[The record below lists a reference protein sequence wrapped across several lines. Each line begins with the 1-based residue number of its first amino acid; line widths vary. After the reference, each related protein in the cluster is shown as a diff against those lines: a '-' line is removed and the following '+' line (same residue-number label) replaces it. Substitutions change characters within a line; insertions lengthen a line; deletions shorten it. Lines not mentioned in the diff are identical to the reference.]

1 MELVFLNRED
11 LSVLDYGY
19 VEKDYQ
25 IVIDS
30 VIPQKSTFNVNKTNI
45 NAEVGDLMI
54 VKDN

>member
-30 VIPQKSTFNVNKTNI
+30 VIPQKSTFKSLHSMLIKQT
-45 NAEVGDLMI
+45 
-54 VKDN
+54 

>member
-30 VIPQKSTFNVNKTNI
+30 VIPQKSTFNVNKTDKMYIAPNKRVVI
-45 NAEVGDLMI
+45 W
-54 VKDN
+54 